1 MYNKEI
7 GSLFLCGEE
16 SRYQAEKAS
25 LKKWQR
31 RLQPEGWARVSSMR
45 LRRGL
50 KQKEEHEQRSWG
62 RNEVDKCGIW
72 MLIRT
77 HSPSAM
83 SALFT
88 CL

>member
-16 SRYQAEKAS
+16 NRYQAEKAS

-45 LRRGL
+45 MRKGA
-50 KQKEEHEQRSWG
+50 QAEG
-62 RNEVDKCGIW
+62 R
-72 MLIRT
+72 
-77 HSPSAM
+77 A
-83 SALFT
+83 
-88 CL
+88 